1 MRHNM
6 AHRKLGRTASHR
18 VAMFRN
24 QLASLVMVER
34 IVTTL
39 PKAKELRPIAEK
51 VITKAKNGSVH
62 DRRIVGRWLLDRD
75 HIQKLFDVIAPRF
88 ATREGGYLR
97 IVKLGSRQGDG
108 AEMAVLEFVDF
119 QLKKKSA
126 APAPASSDA
135 KGKKAKGGDV
145 EAAGETAGEEKAAKP
160 KKEKAQKVPGTKR
173 SAGEKKATGRGAAA
187 PKAKTTKAPNAPKKT
202 SAPKKVGGG

>member
-34 IVTTL
+34 IITTL

-51 VITKAKNGSVH
+51 VITKAKRGSVH

-97 IVKLGSRQGDG
+97 IVRLGSRQGDG

-119 QLKKKSA
+119 ELKKKSA
-126 APAPASSDA
+126 VPAPEA

-145 EAAGETAGEEKAAKP
+145 ELAEGASGDEKAAKP

-173 SAGEKKATGRGAAA
+173 SAGENKAAGRGAAA

>member
-1 MRHNM
+1 
-6 AHRKLGRTASHR
+6 
-18 VAMFRN
+18 MFRN
-24 QLASLVMVER
+24 QLASLVMTER

-51 VITKAKNGSVH
+51 VITKAKRGSVH

>member
-1 MRHNM
+1 M

>member
-1 MRHNM
+1 
-6 AHRKLGRTASHR
+6 
-18 VAMFRN
+18 MFRN
-24 QLASLVMVER
+24 QLASLVMTER

-51 VITKAKNGSVH
+51 VITKAKHGSVH

-126 APAPASSDA
+126 APAPET
-135 KGKKAKGGDV
+135 KGKKAKAGDA
-145 EAAGETAGEEKAAKP
+145 EAAGEKAGEEKAAKP

-187 PKAKTTKAPNAPKKT
+187 PSPKTTKSPKAPKKS
-202 SAPKKVGGG
+202 SASKKVGGGS

>member
-126 APAPASSDA
+126 APAPDA
-135 KGKKAKGGDV
+135 KGKKAKGGDA
-145 EAAGETAGEEKAAKP
+145 EAAGDSGEEKAAKP
-160 KKEKAQKVPGTKR
+160 KKEKAEKVPGTKR
-173 SAGEKKATGRGAAA
+173 SAGDKKAAGRGAAA

>member
-1 MRHNM
+1 
-6 AHRKLGRTASHR
+6 
-18 VAMFRN
+18 MFRN

-51 VITKAKNGSVH
+51 VITKAKRGSVH

-119 QLKKKSA
+119 EMKKKSA
-126 APAPASSDA
+126 APAPET
-135 KGKKAKGGDV
+135 KGKKAKGGDD
-145 EAAGETAGEEKAAKP
+145 EGGAEGKAAKP
-160 KKEKAQKVPGTKR
+160 KKEKAHKVPGTKR

-187 PKAKTTKAPNAPKKT
+187 PTPKTTKSPNAPKKT

>member
-24 QLASLVMVER
+24 QLASLVMTER

-51 VITKAKNGSVH
+51 VITKAKHGSVH

-97 IVKLGSRQGDG
+97 IVKLGARQGDG

-119 QLKKKSA
+119 EMKKKSA
-126 APAPASSDA
+126 APAPEA
-135 KGKKAKGGDV
+135 KGKKAKGGDA
-145 EAAGETAGEEKAAKP
+145 EAAGEAGGEEKAAKP
-160 KKEKAQKVPGTKR
+160 KKEKAPAAKKPAVKK
-173 SAGEKKATGRGAAA
+173 SADRGGSA
-187 PKAKTTKAPNAPKKT
+187 PKAKTTKAPNAAPKKT

>member
-1 MRHNM
+1 M
-6 AHRKLGRTASHR
+6 AGRKLGRTTAHR
-18 VAMFRN
+18 LAMFRN
-24 QLASLVMVER
+24 QLASLVMTER

-51 VITKAKNGSVH
+51 VITKAKHGSVH

-126 APAPASSDA
+126 APAPET
-135 KGKKAKGGDV
+135 KAKKVKAGDA
-145 EAAGETAGEEKAAKP
+145 EAAGEKAGEEKAAKP

-187 PKAKTTKAPNAPKKT
+187 PSPKTTKSPKAPKKS
-202 SAPKKVGGG
+202 SASKKVGGGS

>member
-24 QLASLVMVER
+24 QLASLVMTER

-51 VITKAKNGSVH
+51 VITKAKHGSVH

-97 IVKLGSRQGDG
+97 IVKLGARQGDG

-119 QLKKKSA
+119 EMKKKSA
-126 APAPASSDA
+126 APAPSDA
-135 KGKKAKGGDV
+135 KGKKAKGGDA
-145 EAAGETAGEEKAAKP
+145 EAAGEAGEEKAAKP
-160 KKEKAQKVPGTKR
+160 KKEKAEKVPGTKR
-173 SAGEKKATGRGAAA
+173 SAGDKKAAGRGAAA

>member
-24 QLASLVMVER
+24 QLASLVMTER

-51 VITKAKNGSVH
+51 VITKAKHGSVH

-97 IVKLGSRQGDG
+97 IVKLGARQGDG

-119 QLKKKSA
+119 EMKKKSA
-126 APAPASSDA
+126 APAPSET
-135 KGKKAKGGDV
+135 KGKKAKGGDAD
-145 EAAGETAGEEKAAKP
+145 AAGEAGGEEKAAKP
-160 KKEKAQKVPGTKR
+160 KKEKAQKVPGTKK
-173 SAGEKKATGRGAAA
+173 SAGDKKASGRGAAA

>member
-1 MRHNM
+1 M

-24 QLASLVMVER
+24 QLASLVMTER

-51 VITKAKNGSVH
+51 VITKAKHGSVH

-97 IVKLGSRQGDG
+97 IVKLGARQGDG

-119 QLKKKSA
+119 EMKKKSA
-126 APAPASSDA
+126 APAPSDA
-135 KGKKAKGGDV
+135 KGKKAKGGDA
-145 EAAGETAGEEKAAKP
+145 EAAGEAGEAKAAKP
-160 KKEKAQKVPGTKR
+160 KKEKAEKVPGTKR
-173 SAGEKKATGRGAAA
+173 SAGDKKAAGRGAAA

>member
-1 MRHNM
+1 M

-24 QLASLVMVER
+24 QLASLVMTER

-51 VITKAKNGSVH
+51 VITKAKHGSVH

-119 QLKKKSA
+119 EMKKKSA
-126 APAPASSDA
+126 APAPET
-135 KGKKAKGGDV
+135 KGKKAKGGDAD
-145 EAAGETAGEEKAAKP
+145 AAGEAGGEEKAAKP
-160 KKEKAQKVPGTKR
+160 KKDKAQKVPGTKK
-173 SAGEKKATGRGAAA
+173 SAGDKKASGRGAAA

>member
-24 QLASLVMVER
+24 QLASLVMTER

-51 VITKAKNGSVH
+51 VITKAKHGSVH

-97 IVKLGSRQGDG
+97 IVKLGARQGDG

-119 QLKKKSA
+119 EMKKKSA
-126 APAPASSDA
+126 APAPSDA
-135 KGKKAKGGDV
+135 KGKKAKGGDA
-145 EAAGETAGEEKAAKP
+145 EAAGEAGEAKAAKP
-160 KKEKAQKVPGTKR
+160 KKEKAEKVPGTKR
-173 SAGEKKATGRGAAA
+173 SAGDKKAAGRGAAA

>member
-24 QLASLVMVER
+24 QLASLVMTER

-119 QLKKKSA
+119 ELKKKSA
-126 APAPASSDA
+126 APAPSDA
-135 KGKKAKGGDV
+135 KGKKAKGGDA
-145 EAAGETAGEEKAAKP
+145 ELAEGESGDEKAARP
-160 KKEKAQKVPGTKR
+160 KKEKAQKVPGTKK
-173 SAGEKKATGRGAAA
+173 SAGEKKNSGRGAAA

>member
-6 AHRKLGRTASHR
+6 AHRKLGRTTAHR

-24 QLASLVMVER
+24 QLASLVMSER

-51 VITKAKNGSVH
+51 VITKAKHGSVH

-97 IVKLGSRQGDG
+97 IVKLGARQGDG

-119 QLKKKSA
+119 QMKKKAA
-126 APAPASSDA
+126 APAPEA
-135 KGKKAKGGDV
+135 KGKKAKGGDAQ
-145 EAAGETAGEEKAAKP
+145 AAGEAGSEEKAAKP
-160 KKEKAQKVPGTKR
+160 QKEKAQKVPGTKR

>member
-6 AHRKLGRTASHR
+6 AGRKLGRTTAHR
-18 VAMFRN
+18 LAMFRN
-24 QLASLVMVER
+24 QLASLVMTER

-51 VITKAKNGSVH
+51 VITKAKHGSVH

-126 APAPASSDA
+126 APAPET
-135 KGKKAKGGDV
+135 KGKKVKAGDA
-145 EAAGETAGEEKAAKP
+145 EAAGEKAGQEKAAKP

-187 PKAKTTKAPNAPKKT
+187 PSPKTTKSPKAPKKS
-202 SAPKKVGGG
+202 SASKKVGGGS

>member
-1 MRHNM
+1 M

-24 QLASLVMVER
+24 QLASLVMTER

-97 IVKLGSRQGDG
+97 IVKLGARQGDG

>member
-24 QLASLVMVER
+24 QLASLVMTER

-51 VITKAKNGSVH
+51 VITKAKHGSVH

-119 QLKKKSA
+119 ELKKKSA
-126 APAPASSDA
+126 APASSDA
-135 KGKKAKGGDV
+135 KGKKAKGGDAN
-145 EAAGETAGEEKAAKP
+145 AAPAEEKAAKP
-160 KKEKAQKVPGTKR
+160 KPEKAQKVPGTKR

-187 PKAKTTKAPNAPKKT
+187 PKAKTTKSPNAPKKT

>member
-6 AHRKLGRTASHR
+6 AHRKLGRTTAHR

-24 QLASLVMVER
+24 QLASLVMSER

-126 APAPASSDA
+126 APAPEAKA
-135 KGKKAKGGDV
+135 KGKKAKGGDA
-145 EAAGETAGEEKAAKP
+145 EGAAETAGEEKAAKP
-160 KKEKAQKVPGTKR
+160 KKEKAEKVPGTKR
-173 SAGEKKATGRGAAA
+173 SAGDKKAAGRGAAA

>member
-24 QLASLVMVER
+24 QLASLVMTER

-51 VITKAKNGSVH
+51 VITKAKHGSVH

-119 QLKKKSA
+119 EMKKKAA

-135 KGKKAKGGDV
+135 KGKKAKGGDA
-145 EAAGETAGEEKAAKP
+145 EAAGEAAGEEKAAKP
-160 KKEKAQKVPGTKR
+160 KKEKAEKVPGTKR
-173 SAGEKKATGRGAAA
+173 SAGDKKAAGRGAAA
-187 PKAKTTKAPNAPKKT
+187 PKAKTTKSPNAPKKT

>member
-1 MRHNM
+1 M

-24 QLASLVMVER
+24 QLASLVMTER

-51 VITKAKNGSVH
+51 VITKAKHGSVH

-97 IVKLGSRQGDG
+97 IVKLGARQGDG

-119 QLKKKSA
+119 EMKKKSA
-126 APAPASSDA
+126 APAPSDA
-135 KGKKAKGGDV
+135 KGKKAKGGDAQASD
-145 EAAGETAGEEKAAKP
+145 AAGEAGEEKAAKP
-160 KKEKAQKVPGTKR
+160 KKVKVPGTQR
-173 SAGEKKATGRGAAA
+173 SAGDKKAAGRGAAA
-187 PKAKTTKAPNAPKKT
+187 PKAKTTKSPNAPKKT

>member
-6 AHRKLGRTASHR
+6 AGRKLGRTTAHR
-18 VAMFRN
+18 LAMFRN
-24 QLASLVMVER
+24 QLASLLMSER

-51 VITKAKNGSVH
+51 VITKAKRGTVH

-75 HIQKLFDVIAPRF
+75 HIQKLFVEIAPRF

-119 QLKKKSA
+119 EMKKKSA
-126 APAPASSDA
+126 APAPDA
-135 KGKKAKGGDV
+135 KGKKAKGGDDNGG
-145 EAAGETAGEEKAAKP
+145 AEEQAAKP
-160 KKEKAQKVPGTKR
+160 KKEKAEKVPGTQR
-173 SAGEKKATGRGAAA
+173 SAGDKKHTGRGAAA

>member
-24 QLASLVMVER
+24 QLASLVMTER

-51 VITKAKNGSVH
+51 VITKAKHGSVH

-97 IVKLGSRQGDG
+97 IVKLGARQGDG

-119 QLKKKSA
+119 EMKKKSA
-126 APAPASSDA
+126 APAPSEA
-135 KGKKAKGGDV
+135 KGKKAKGGDA
-145 EAAGETAGEEKAAKP
+145 EAAGEAGEEKAAKP
-160 KKEKAQKVPGTKR
+160 KKEKAEKVPGTKR
-173 SAGEKKATGRGAAA
+173 SAGDKKAAGRGAAA

>member
-24 QLASLVMVER
+24 QLASLVMTER

-62 DRRIVGRWLLDRD
+62 DRRVVGRWLLDRD

-97 IVKLGSRQGDG
+97 IVKLGARQGDG

-119 QLKKKSA
+119 QLKKKTA

-135 KGKKAKGGDV
+135 KGKKGKGGDA
-145 EAAGETAGEEKAAKP
+145 EAAETAGEEKAAKP
-160 KKEKAQKVPGTKR
+160 KKEKAPAAKKPAVKK
-173 SAGEKKATGRGAAA
+173 SADRGGSA
-187 PKAKTTKAPNAPKKT
+187 PKAKTTKAPNAAPKKT

>member
-6 AHRKLGRTASHR
+6 AHRKLGRTTAHR

-24 QLASLVMVER
+24 QLASLVMSER

-51 VITKAKNGSVH
+51 VITKAKHGSVH

-97 IVKLGSRQGDG
+97 IVKLGARQGDG

-119 QLKKKSA
+119 QMKKKA
-126 APAPASSDA
+126 TAPAPASSDA
-135 KGKKAKGGDV
+135 KGKKAKGGDAQ
-145 EAAGETAGEEKAAKP
+145 AAGEAGSEEKAAKP
-160 KKEKAQKVPGTKR
+160 QKEKAQKVPGTKR

>member
-1 MRHNM
+1 M
-6 AHRKLGRTASHR
+6 AHRKLGRTTAHR

-24 QLASLVMVER
+24 QLASLVMSER

-51 VITKAKNGSVH
+51 VITKAKHGSVH

-119 QLKKKSA
+119 QMKKKSA
-126 APAPASSDA
+126 APASSDA
-135 KGKKAKGGDV
+135 KGKKAKGGDAQAAS
-145 EAAGETAGEEKAAKP
+145 EAGGEEKAAKP
-160 KKEKAQKVPGTKR
+160 KKEKAEKVPGTKR
-173 SAGEKKATGRGAAA
+173 SASDKKAAGRGAAA
-187 PKAKTTKAPNAPKKT
+187 PKAKTTKSPNAPKKT

>member
-24 QLASLVMVER
+24 QLASLVMTER

-51 VITKAKNGSVH
+51 VITKAKRGSVH